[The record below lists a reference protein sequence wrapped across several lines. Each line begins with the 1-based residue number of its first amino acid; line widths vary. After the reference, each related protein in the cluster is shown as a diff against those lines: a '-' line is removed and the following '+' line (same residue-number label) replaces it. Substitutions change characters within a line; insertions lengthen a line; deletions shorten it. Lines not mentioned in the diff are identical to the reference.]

1 MRVSCRLTVGWK
13 SGVVKNDSFLIIRV
27 DTLCENCSTCFR
39 IYRRKAS
46 LDQRP
51 IIMIVKVG
59 TSARYI
65 AIAAPDRTECV
76 PMSSGLNPSLSS
88 PSDLAADLSLV
99 SIVDAEIVASLSF
112 TRMVFTVDDSSVLG

>member
-1 MRVSCRLTVGWK
+1 M
-13 SGVVKNDSFLIIRV
+13 
-27 DTLCENCSTCFR
+27 
-39 IYRRKAS
+39 YRRKAS

-65 AIAAPDRTECV
+65 AIAAPDRTEWV

-88 PSDLAADLSLV
+88 PSDLAADRSLAN
-99 SIVDAEIVASLSF
+99 IVEAEIVASLSF
-112 TRMVFTVDDSSVLG
+112 TRMVFTVEDSLVFG